1 MTPVEPLVYSVE
13 EAAAALGI
21 GRSLAFELVRRG
33 ELPTVRLGRRRVIP
47 RQLLADWLESQ
58 FRASM
63 DSMTDTHLATGPA
76 PGPTPPRGSG
86 DA

>member
-1 MTPVEPLVYSVE
+1 MSAPEPLVYSVT
-13 EAAAALGI
+13 EAASALGI

-47 RQLLADWLESQ
+47 RHLLTNWLESQ

-63 DSMTDTHLATGPA
+63 DEHPTSTEA
-76 PGPTPPRGSG
+76 P

>member
-1 MTPVEPLVYSVE
+1 MSAPEPLVYSVA
-13 EAAAALGI
+13 EAATALGI
-21 GRSLAFELVRRG
+21 GRSLAFELARRG

-47 RQLLADWLESQ
+47 RHLLLTWLESR

-63 DSMTDTHLATGPA
+63 DTRPTSTEA
-76 PGPTPPRGSG
+76 P

>member
-1 MTPVEPLVYSVE
+1 MSAPDRLVYSVE
-13 EAAAALGI
+13 EAASALGI
-21 GRSLAFELVRRG
+21 GRSLAFELARRG

-47 RQLLADWLESQ
+47 RHLLLDWLNSR

-63 DSMTDTHLATGPA
+63 DEHLTSTEAH
-76 PGPTPPRGSG
+76 

>member
-1 MTPVEPLVYSVE
+1 MSAVEPLVFSVE

-47 RQLLADWLESQ
+47 RHLLVNWLDS
-58 FRASM
+58 RVGASM
-63 DSMTDTHLATGPA
+63 DDH
-76 PGPTPPRGSG
+76 PTSTEARH
-86 DA
+86 A

>member
-1 MTPVEPLVYSVE
+1 MSAPEPLVYSVA

-47 RQLLADWLESQ
+47 RHLLINWLDAR

-63 DSMTDTHLATGPA
+63 DDH
-76 PGPTPPRGSG
+76 PTLTEADHG
-86 DA
+86 